1 MTTSATDTLRTDR
14 QLLEEAAAWRLRL
27 FGEDE
32 PAPQDAEAFDRWLS
46 ASPRHQEAFDRAGA
60 AWDLLEPHATAP
72 EVVRARRD
80 ALEFARRSNR
90 GRWANS
96 LTRRGSF
103 RIAAS
108 VAAVI
113 ALGAVTWP
121 MVDGVDVY
129 RTHLGERR
137 EVTLADGSTVA
148 LDSNSRVRVHYTADA
163 RQLTLEKGQARFQ
176 VAHNRARPFAV
187 TAGDR
192 RVVATGTAFNI
203 ELLGKR
209 VNVTLIEGSVVVATL
224 PKTPQPLAPAPK
236 PGKEV
241 SLKAGQ
247 QLVATAGSPMEIVA
261 PAKLDDA
268 TAWQRGKIVLD
279 NISLADA
286 AIRVNRYADRK
297 IVVDDPD
304 AAAMTVSG
312 VFQAGDPQTFARAMA
327 QYLGLQASFGDRQI
341 VLSRTVSG

>member
-1 MTTSATDTLRTDR
+1 MTHSATDTLRTDR
-14 QLLEEAAAWRLRL
+14 ELLEEAAAWRLRI
-27 FGEDE
+27 FGEQE
-32 PAPQDAEAFDRWLS
+32 PAPADAEAFERWLS
-46 ASPRHQEAFDRAGA
+46 ASARHQDAFDRTGA
-60 AWDLLEPHATAP
+60 AWDLLEPHAAEP
-72 EVVRARRD
+72 EVIRARRD

-90 GRWANS
+90 NRWTDG

-108 VAAVI
+108 IAAVA

-121 MVDGVDVY
+121 VIDGVDVY
-129 RTHLGERR
+129 RTRLGERR
-137 EVTLADGSTVA
+137 EVTLADGSVVA
-148 LDSNSRVRVHYTADA
+148 LDSDSRVRVHYTAEA
-163 RQLTLEKGQARFQ
+163 RRLTLEKGQARFQ
-176 VAHNRARPFAV
+176 VAHNRARPFSV

-209 VNVTLIEGSVVVATL
+209 VNVTLIEGSVEVATVA
-224 PKTPQPLAPAPK
+224 PRPAPLAPTPK
-236 PGKEV
+236 SAKTV

-247 QLVATAGSPMEIVA
+247 QLVATAGSSTELVA

-268 TAWQRGKIVLD
+268 TAWQHGKIVLD

-312 VFQAGDPQTFARAMA
+312 VFQAGDPETFARAMA
-327 QYLGLQASFGDRQI
+327 QYLDLQAAFGDRQI

>member
-1 MTTSATDTLRTDR
+1 MTHSPDILTPDR
-14 QLLEEAAAWRLRL
+14 SLLEEAAAWRLRI

-32 PAPQDAEAFDRWLS
+32 PAPEDAEAFERWLA
-46 ASPRHQEAFDRAGA
+46 ASPRHQEAFDRTGVAWNLFESNA
-60 AWDLLEPHATAP
+60 AQP

-80 ALEFARRSNR
+80 ALEFARRANR
-90 GRWANS
+90 GRWADG

-108 VAAVI
+108 VAAA
-113 ALGAVTWP
+113 ALFGAVTWP
-121 MVDGVDVY
+121 IIDGVDVY
-129 RTHLGERR
+129 RTRLGERR
-137 EVTLADGSTVA
+137 EVTLSDGSVIA
-148 LDSNSRVRVHYTADA
+148 LDSDSRVRVHYTDDA
-163 RQLTLEKGQARFQ
+163 RRLTLEKGQARFQ
-176 VAHNRARPFAV
+176 VAHNRARPFSV

-209 VNVTLIEGSVVVATL
+209 VNVTLIEGSVEVATVA
-224 PKTPQPLAPAPK
+224 PAAQPLAPAPK
-236 PGKEV
+236 PAKV
-241 SLKAGQ
+241 VLLKAGQ
-247 QLVATAGSPMEIVA
+247 QLVATAGSAAELVA

-268 TAWQRGKIVLD
+268 TAWQHGKIVLD

-297 IVVDDPD
+297 IVIADPD

-312 VFQAGDPQTFARAMA
+312 VFQAGDPETFARAMA
-327 QYLGLQASFGDRQI
+327 QYLDLQASFGDRRI
-341 VLSRTVSG
+341 VLSRIVTG